1 MGQFIAGTVVYL
13 PFPCADLAPPKNRP
27 ALVLTLADGGDC
39 VLAMISTKSHH
50 PGHEVALTQS
60 AFDVGGL
67 PRDSIVRCDR
77 LFTAAPAAI
86 TKTLGR
92 LSDKKLSEAGQ
103 KAVVLF
109 TGSFVAARKRR

>member
-1 MGQFIAGTVVYL
+1 MGQFVAGTIVYL
-13 PFPCADLAPPKNRP
+13 PFPCADLAHPKPRP
-27 ALVLTLADGGDC
+27 ALVLALTDGGDC
-39 VLAMISTKSHH
+39 GLAMISTKSHH
-50 PGHEVALTQS
+50 PGHEVSLTQN
-60 AFDVGGL
+60 AFDIGGL

-103 KAVVLF
+103 KAVGLF
-109 TGSFVAARKRR
+109 TGSIAAARAGR